1 VIVREETSADEA
13 AIDAVLREAFGDH
26 GAAVV
31 RLVADLRAAD
41 AIVPGLALVAEDAD
55 ALVGYVA
62 FSRAPLAGGS
72 VLMLSPLGVRT
83 AHQRQGA
90 GSALVEE
97 ALARAEAAGE
107 PLVVVEG
114 VPAYYPRFGFE
125 LAAPLG
131 IEKPYTS
138 IPDDAFMAKRLA
150 AYDPQ
155 LRGRLAYPPA
165 FAFLYEV

>member
-1 VIVREETSADEA
+1 VIVREERPDDA
-13 AIDAVLREAFGDH
+13 AEVDAVLLDAFGDH
-26 GAAVV
+26 GALVV
-31 RLVADLRAAD
+31 RLVAGLRAAD
-41 AIVPGLALVAEDAD
+41 ALVSGLALVAEDAGTV
-55 ALVGYVA
+55 VGYVA
-62 FSRAPLAGGS
+62 FSRAPLADAS
-72 VLMLSPLGVRT
+72 LLLLSPLAVRT

-90 GSALVEE
+90 GTALVEE

-131 IEKPYTS
+131 IEKPYAS

-165 FAFLYEV
+165 FAFLYEA